1 MKKIILG
8 FIATIVF
15 MTISQVSLAWD
26 LGKVLDESLEET
38 GTHYISQSS
47 HTKEPWKA
55 VRILK
60 YNSGEEVIDIFT
72 PYFLAPDNGKAE
84 VRFIIDSGRVIKLN
98 MYTWGGGI
106 HNTARVYIDPE
117 SSKYKK
123 LISQMKSGNSME
135 IVVKSSLN
143 ETASFEIP
151 LAGFTISYNQLSN
164 SK

>member
-1 MKKIILG
+1 MKKIILS
-8 FIATIVF
+8 FVSAIVF
-15 MTISQVSLAWD
+15 MAISQVSLAWNQ
-26 LGKVLDESLEET
+26 GMVLDESLEET
-38 GTHYISQSS
+38 GTLYISQSS
-47 HTKEPWKA
+47 HTNETWKA
-55 VRILK
+55 VRVLK

-84 VRFIIDSGRVIKLN
+84 VRFTIDSGRVIKLD

-135 IVVKSSLN
+135 IVVKNTLN

-151 LAGFTISYNQLSN
+151 LAGFTKAYNQLN
-164 SK
+164 GLK